1 MPRGRLYSFLRPSA
15 ARDLDRYLRI
25 RPSSSGGHARPYG
38 GRNPKDVLP
47 TGVGG
52 ACGEV
57 AGPPPPP
64 GSGLGGGVPNSHPP
78 GVVAPLSPPPPP
90 GPRPRAPAAWAPP
103 QHPTPSR
110 RGGG

>member
-25 RPSSSGGHARPYG
+25 RPSSSGGHARPYR
-38 GRNPKDVLP
+38 GRNPRDVLP

-57 AGPPPPP
+57 AGPPPPRGP
-64 GSGLGGGVPNSHPP
+64 LLGAGIPIHDARRSAAHLPP
-78 GVVAPLSPPPPP
+78 RQPRGP
-90 GPRPRAPAAWAPP
+90 GPPTGRGTELPKL
-103 QHPTPSR
+103 PTPTR
-110 RGGG
+110 